1 MSKIVLSGTLE
12 GISTRHDKT
21 FKIVFGAQEI
31 DKSHVSELFEMVNN
45 YCKILISDTNISAP
59 EEILIDEVKI
69 QDGRKLKTK
78 SQRLRAVLFR
88 YFEQVKPD
96 VEFEK
101 FYDEKMEAL
110 IEHFKSKLE

>member
-1 MSKIVLSGTLE
+1 MAKIILDGVLEKLSTLAD
-12 GISTRHDKT
+12 GSV
-21 FKIVFGAQEI
+21 KIHFNTQEL
-31 DKSHVSELFEMVNN
+31 DNSNAATLFQFRGKYV
-45 YCKILISDTNISAP
+45 KFLISDTNISSP

-101 FYDEKMEAL
+101 FYEEKMESL